1 MSELRTRPTPPWVF
15 APMMLPFGAAVGYLQ
30 IAAPFWL
37 RAAGVSLAD
46 IGAVSATA
54 FLPHA
59 WKILWVPLL
68 DVGPYRKR
76 WYAAG
81 VIGTAALL
89 ASIALLKDPAKHLG
103 LFTLLIAAAQVTAST
118 SSAAVNALM
127 AISTRESD
135 KGRSGGFQMA
145 GNVGGTGI
153 MGALAL
159 FLSNRVSPTAASI
172 VLAVIVLA
180 AGSAAL
186 IIQEPRLVEDA
197 TLRARGLAAAL
208 TARFR
213 SVVRDLWATAK
224 SREGFTGVLIC
235 LLPVGCGAL
244 TNLFSGMAADYDA
257 PQRVV
262 EIVNGL
268 GGGISSAIGALVG
281 GWLADRMN
289 RRLAY
294 GLSGVLTALTAIG
307 MLLAPM
313 TPATYAVGTI
323 AYNFANG
330 IAFATWAGMVLELVG
345 HSAGVATKYALFTAT
360 SNQAISYV
368 TWLDGKASDWRGL
381 GARGALAFDAVLT
394 FAGFAVL
401 LAIIGWTRRRALTRP
416 AAPIRGA

>member
-1 MSELRTRPTPPWVF
+1 
-15 APMMLPFGAAVGYLQ
+15 MMLPFGAAVGYLQ

-37 RAAGVSLAD
+37 RASGVSLAE

-81 VIGTAALL
+81 VVGTAALL
-89 ASIALLKDPAKHLG
+89 AGIALLRDPAKHLG
-103 LFTLLIAAAQVTAST
+103 LFTLLIAAAQVTAAT

-127 AISTRESD
+127 AISTRSTD
-135 KGRSGGFQMA
+135 KGRSGGYQMA

-159 FLSNRVSPTAASI
+159 FLSSHVSPT
-172 VLAVIVLA
+172 LAGIVLA
-180 AGSAAL
+180 ALVLAGGSAVL
-186 IIQEPRLVEDA
+186 LVEEPRLVEDLA
-197 TLRARGLAAAL
+197 VRARGLASAL
-208 TARFR
+208 RSRFT

-224 SREGFTGVLIC
+224 SRDGFTGILIC

-244 TNLFSGMAADYDA
+244 TNLFSGMAEDYDA
-257 PQRVV
+257 PQRMV

-268 GGGISSAIGALVG
+268 GGGIVSAIGALVG

-289 RRLAY
+289 RRIAY
-294 GLSGVLTALTAIG
+294 GLSGGFTALTAIA
-307 MLLAPM
+307 MLLAPL
-313 TPATYAVGTI
+313 TPTTYAVGTL

-330 IAFATWAGMVLELVG
+330 IAFATWAGMILELVG

-368 TWLDGKASDWRGL
+368 TWLDGRASEWSGV
-381 GARGALAFDAVLT
+381 GARGALAFDAAIT
-394 FAGFAVL
+394 FVGLGLL
-401 LAIIGWTRRRALTRP
+401 LAIVGYTRRRTP
-416 AAPIRGA
+416 AGAPAPAQGG

>member
-1 MSELRTRPTPPWVF
+1 MSELSTRPTPPWVF

-37 RAAGVSLAD
+37 RASGVSLAE

-59 WKILWVPLL
+59 WKVLWVPLL

-127 AISTRESD
+127 AISTRASD

-145 GNVGGTGI
+145 GNVGGTGV

-159 FLSNRVSPTAASI
+159 FLSSRVSPGTASI
-172 VLAVIVLA
+172 VLAALVLA
-180 AGSAAL
+180 GGSAVLL
-186 IIQEPRLVEDA
+186 IEEPRLAEDLA
-197 TLRARGLAAAL
+197 VKARGIAAAL
-208 TARFR
+208 RSRFK
-213 SVVRDLWATAK
+213 SVVRDIWSTAK
-224 SREGFTGVLIC
+224 SRDGFTGVLIC

-244 TNLFSGMAADYDA
+244 TNLFSGMAADYAA
-257 PQRVV
+257 PQRLV
-262 EIVNGL
+262 EVVNGL
-268 GGGISSAIGALVG
+268 GGGIVSAIGALVG

-289 RRLAY
+289 RRIAY
-294 GLSGVLTALTAIG
+294 GLSGGFTALTAIA
-307 MLLAPM
+307 MTFAPL
-313 TPATYAVGTI
+313 TPTTYAVGTL

-368 TWLDGKASDWRGL
+368 TWLDGKASEWHGL
-381 GARGALAFDAVLT
+381 GARGALAFDAAIT
-394 FAGFAVL
+394 FVGLALL
-401 LAIIGWTRRRALTRP
+401 LAIVAYTRRRAIAGSP
-416 AAPIRGA
+416 APAQGG

>member
-1 MSELRTRPTPPWVF
+1 
-15 APMMLPFGAAVGYLQ
+15 MMIPFGAAVGYLQ

-37 RAAGVSLAD
+37 RASGVSLAE

-76 WYAAG
+76 WYLAG
-81 VIGTAALL
+81 VAGTAALL
-89 ASIALLKDPAKHLG
+89 ASIALLRDPAKHLG
-103 LFTLLIAAAQVTAST
+103 LFTLLMAAAQVTAST

-127 AISTRESD
+127 AISTRDTD
-135 KGRSGGFQMA
+135 KGRSGGYQMA

-159 FLSNRVSPTAASI
+159 FLSAKVSPAVASAA
-172 VLAVIVLA
+172 LAVIVLA
-180 AGSAAL
+180 AGSVVL
-186 IIQEPRLVEDA
+186 LVEEPRLVEDA
-197 TLRARGLAAAL
+197 AVRARGLAAAL
-208 TARFR
+208 RSRFV
-213 SVVRDLWATAK
+213 SVVRDLWATAR
-224 SREGFTGVLIC
+224 SRDGFTGVLIC

-244 TNLFSGMAADYDA
+244 TNLFSGMAADYSA
-257 PQRVV
+257 PQRLV

-268 GGGISSAIGALVG
+268 GGGISSALGALAG

-289 RRLAY
+289 RRIAY
-294 GLSGVLTALTAIG
+294 GLSGGFTALMAIG

-313 TPATYAVGTI
+313 TPTTYAVGTI

-368 TWLDGKASDWRGL
+368 TWLDGKASAWGGA
-381 GARGALAFDAVLT
+381 GARGALAFDAGIT
-394 FAGFAVL
+394 FVGLALL
-401 LAIIGWTRRRALTRP
+401 LAIVAYTRRRSP
-416 AAPIRGA
+416 AGAPAPAQGG